1 MSYRLFPTCGKMINW
16 KLHVNCFVFCM
27 KMMQMIAITKIM
39 ALTKLLV
46 YECVKGV
53 SRNGSPSSWC
63 FLGSTYSDGA
73 GYRAVLRKPLTL
85 VIKVLLGSPY

>member
-1 MSYRLFPTCGKMINW
+1 MEVACELFCF
-16 KLHVNCFVFCM
+16 LHEDDDADDCDYQDNGVDQAVDY
-27 KMMQMIAITKIM
+27 
-39 ALTKLLV
+39 
-46 YECVKGV
+46 YECVKK
-53 SRNGSPSSWC
+53 SCFRNGSPSSWC